1 MSDKTLK
8 VRIMENM
15 AIVSMTSKDVRM
27 ARVIASRIGDSFL
40 TGVLVAQVAELKKRM
55 MNSVVCFEFCKK
67 NGEVTRRWGTTSPSL
82 AIATTTGTGLSG
94 DDRKVVTFFDVRKA
108 AWRSFQPQ
116 SLIRIVD

>member
-8 VRIMENM
+8 VGIMENM

-82 AIATTTGTGLSG
+82 SVATTTGTGLSG
-94 DDRKVVTFFDVRKA
+94 NARNVLTFYDVRKG
-108 AWRSFQPQ
+108 AWRCFQPQ

>member
-8 VRIMENM
+8 VGIMENM

-55 MNSVVCFEFCKK
+55 MTSVVCFEFCKK
-67 NGEVTRRWGTTSPSL
+67 NGEVTRRWGTTSNTL
-82 AIATTTGTGLSG
+82 VKATTTGTGISG
-94 DDRKVVTFFDVRKA
+94 DDRNVVCFFDVMKG

-116 SLIRIVD
+116 SLVRIVD